1 MLLDTIRLAIWL
13 INHQVPLSVLMR
25 YCDKNLAEFLIEI
38 LNQFGQILKDGASSK

>member
-1 MLLDTIRLAIWL
+1 MLLDTIRLAIWQ
-13 INHQVPLSVLMR
+13 IKVPLSVLMR